1 MQLIA
6 SEVRAI
12 DKWEVTSGELP
23 DGMSLT
29 KTGLLS
35 GTPKAAG
42 DYEFDIT
49 VSMSGFDLSDTVS
62 YKLTVQE
69 SGSSGGHKSS
79 GGGGGG
85 CDAGFGLLSLALLAS
100 ALLKR
105 KI

>member
-1 MQLIA
+1 MGRSYSVQLIA

-49 VSMSGFDLSDTVS
+49 VSMIFP
-62 YKLTVQE
+62 
-69 SGSSGGHKSS
+69 GS
-79 GGGGGG
+79 
-85 CDAGFGLLSLALLAS
+85 FGIPEAS
-100 ALLKR
+100 RASEKPR
-105 KI
+105 MHSCSEK

>member
-1 MQLIA
+1 
-6 SEVRAI
+6 
-12 DKWEVTSGELP
+12 
-23 DGMSLT
+23 MSLT

-35 GTPKAAG
+35 GTPKTAG

-49 VSMSGFDLSDTVS
+49 VYMSGFDLSDTVS

-79 GGGGGG
+79 GGSGGGGGG
-85 CDAGFGLLSLALLAS
+85 CDAGFSLLSLALLAS